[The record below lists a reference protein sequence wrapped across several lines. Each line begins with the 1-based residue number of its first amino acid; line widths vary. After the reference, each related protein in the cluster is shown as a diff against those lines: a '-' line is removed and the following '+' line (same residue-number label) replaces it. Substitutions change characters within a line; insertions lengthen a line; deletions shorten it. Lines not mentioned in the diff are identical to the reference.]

1 MMTTPDLINVGLSEA
16 GNDKL
21 DYLVREQKYF
31 TEKLDG
37 YRFAVSLA
45 LAQGVI
51 PPEIAKRTTFLN
63 VGSLDPDQTLRQA
76 VEALMADQLADT
88 TVYRLVERL
97 ADWGVNELHAQAQRG
112 DIDFATIFDQLAE
125 NAP

>member
-1 MMTTPDLINVGLSEA
+1 MIAPDLINVGLSDA

-21 DYLVREQKYF
+21 DYLREQGYF
-31 TEKLDG
+31 AEKLDG

-51 PPEIAKRTTFLN
+51 PPEITKRVTFLN
-63 VGSLDPDQTLRQA
+63 VGSLDPDHTLRRA
-76 VEALMADQLADT
+76 VEALMPDQAAET

-97 ADWGVNELHAQAQRG
+97 ADWGVNELHTQAQHG
-112 DIDFATIFDQLAE
+112 DIDFAAIFEQLAQK
-125 NAP
+125 AA